1 MVHPLFVEVYQTL
14 YHNQSVTTL
23 SKEGEHGL
31 RFYKLLKNPL
41 VKYEIKLIMIFLI
54 KHSDL
59 IEDTYFGGMVFVP
72 ITKQLYVFGGN
83 SLSYSQHLSGTIKIE
98 VFFCTMILTFKLTVQ
113 AHDLILKDCVS

>member
-1 MVHPLFVEVYQTL
+1 
-14 YHNQSVTTL
+14 
-23 SKEGEHGL
+23 
-31 RFYKLLKNPL
+31 
-41 VKYEIKLIMIFLI
+41 MIFLI